1 MFPSFIKTSAFCKNN
16 SSVFKIITYSDGV
29 FAKFEVKPIIITC
42 SKNKYFSFIEI
53 YVKFPDLRVLKEGVQ
68 IILKTNFISSE
79 NNSVISVKQNKY
91 FNISAKVI
99 IRHFQIY
106 TTVVILL
113 KKTF

>member
-1 MFPSFIKTSAFCKNN
+1 MFQKQ
-16 SSVFKIITYSDGV
+16 V
-29 FAKFEVKPIIITC
+29 
-42 SKNKYFSFIEI
+42 FSFIEI

-68 IILKTNFISSE
+68 IILKANFISSE
-79 NNSVISVKQNKY
+79 NYSVISIKQNKY

-106 TTVVILL
+106 TTAVILW